1 MIYFDNGATT
11 KAYPECIKII
21 EKYLVEDFYNPSA
34 LYHNAIQVSKNLAL
48 VREKM
53 LKRLNANEND
63 NFIYTASG
71 SEADNLAL
79 LCVRKRKNGTIII
92 SNSEHSA
99 IYQCAKEL
107 EREGY
112 NVLYAPVDK
121 SGRVIISKFEKL
133 LSKDVCLVS
142 VMHVNNETGCI
153 NDIETISKLTKKYS
167 PKAIIHSDGVQAFGK
182 LKINVRK
189 LGVDLYSISG
199 HKIHAPKG
207 IGGLYVKNG
216 ISLKPIIYGGGQ
228 EFNIRSAT
236 ENIPYIMALDYA
248 SDTVYDNFENKY
260 FIKMSILE
268 YIKNEIMSNIKD
280 VICLTPEENHS
291 SHVLAFAF
299 KDIRGEVLM
308 HSLEEDGFIVGIGS
322 ACSAHHSTG
331 RIQQAIGLEKE
342 YERGVIRISF
352 SEFNTLD
359 EAKSLAKAI
368 IKNVNNLRIF
378 IQK

>member
-11 KAYPECIKII
+11 KAYAGCINII
-21 EKYLVEDFYNPSA
+21 NKYLIDDFYNPSA
-34 LYHNAIQVSKNLAL
+34 LYHNAIIVSKDLQNA
-48 VREKM
+48 REKM
-53 LKRLNANEND
+53 LKRLNAAEND

-79 LCVRKRKNGTIII
+79 LCVRKRKTGTIIV

-112 NVLYAPVDK
+112 NVIFAPVDS
-121 SGRVIISKFEKL
+121 SGRVIIEEFEKL
-133 LSKDVCLVS
+133 LSKDVTLVS
-142 VMHVNNETGCI
+142 IMHINNETGCI

-167 PKAIIHSDGVQAFGK
+167 PRAIVHSDGVQAFGK

-216 ISLKPIIYGGGQ
+216 VSLKPIIYGGGQ

-248 SDTVYDNFENKY
+248 SDTVYTDFENKY
-260 FIKMSILE
+260 STKMQILE
-268 YIKNEIMSNIKD
+268 YIKNEILANLED
-280 VICLTPEENHS
+280 VICLTPNENHS
-291 SHVLAFAF
+291 SHILAFAF

-308 HSLEEDGFIVGIGS
+308 HSLEKDGFITGIGS

-331 RIQQAIGLEKE
+331 RIQQAIGLDSD
-342 YERGVIRISF
+342 YDRGVLRISF
-352 SEFNTLD
+352 SEFNTMD
-359 EAKSLAKAI
+359 EAKQLAQSI
-368 IKNVNNLRIF
+368 IKNVNNLREF

>member
-11 KAYPECIKII
+11 KAYPGCIEII
-21 EKYLVEDFYNPSA
+21 KKYLEEDFYNPSA
-34 LYHNAIQVSKNLAL
+34 LYHNAIMVSKDLQTA
-48 VREKM
+48 REKM
-53 LKRLNANEND
+53 LKRLNANDND

-79 LCVRKRKNGTIII
+79 LCVRKRKNGTIIV

-112 NVLYAPVDK
+112 NVLYAPVDQ
-121 SGRVIISKFEKL
+121 SGRVILSEFEKL

-142 VMHVNNETGCI
+142 VMHINNETGCI
-153 NDIETISKLTKKYS
+153 NDIEKIAKLTKKYS
-167 PKAIIHSDGVQAFGK
+167 PKAIVHSDGVQAYGK

-216 ISLKPIIYGGGQ
+216 VSLKPIIYGGGQ

-248 SDTVYDNFENKY
+248 SDTVYEDFENKY
-260 FIKMSILE
+260 STKMSILE
-268 YIKNEIMSNIKD
+268 YIKNEVMTNISD

-331 RIQQAIGLEKE
+331 RIQQAIGLEKD
-342 YERGVIRISF
+342 YEKGVLRISF

-359 EAKSLAKAI
+359 EAKALSKAI
-368 IKNVNNLRIF
+368 IKNVNNLREF